1 MQIFLCNKKRD
12 NLITEFRDPKIH
24 ACSTESHFNK
34 IQLSE
39 ITFSLLLN
47 LCKLAINNQEDFVGK
62 WILFARTREAHCKNQ
77 EFSCRYLLHHCTNF
91 LSSNSKKKSSW
102 INIWIRGKYDSI
114 AGVGKTGVWLRA
126 NFQSGS
132 RVLKK
137 VFWTFSYLY
146 LWHTMWFHAKKLLK
160 TLNR

>member
-1 MQIFLCNKKRD
+1 MNKFLRLGRNNRIFLSLLNNFNADLSLQQKRD

-62 WILFARTREAHCKNQ
+62 
-77 EFSCRYLLHHCTNF
+77 
-91 LSSNSKKKSSW
+91 
-102 INIWIRGKYDSI
+102 
-114 AGVGKTGVWLRA
+114 
-126 NFQSGS
+126 
-132 RVLKK
+132 
-137 VFWTFSYLY
+137 
-146 LWHTMWFHAKKLLK
+146 
-160 TLNR
+160 